1 MPAASR
7 PLAHLGPALT
17 GPAAPAAEGDTAL
30 AAGQRQGG
38 RGGLRPVADAELT
51 EEQLLERHR
60 WGDESAFRELFRRF
74 AGLVYNLAWRMA
86 GDHEEARDL
95 SQEVFLRVYR
105 HLDRFGGRSTLK
117 TWIYRV
123 TVNHCRSRL
132 GRKRLPIVD
141 DADERAAAAVDPA
154 PSPEQVAVARLTAGR
169 LQSAL
174 LTLPS
179 AFREAVVLRDV
190 EGLSY
195 EEIAAVLRVPLGTVR
210 SRIARGRAE
219 LRELLE
225 GRR

>member
-7 PLAHLGPALT
+7 PLAHLAAALT
-17 GPAAPAAEGDTAL
+17 GPGVRGAGAEAGGAPRAASPA
-30 AAGQRQGG
+30 
-38 RGGLRPVADAELT
+38 GLRPVSDAELS
-51 EEQLLERHR
+51 EAQLLERHR

-74 AGLVYNLAWRMA
+74 SGLVYNLAWRMA

-105 HLDRFGGRSTLK
+105 HLGRFGGRSTLK

-132 GRKRLPIVD
+132 GRKRLPLAA
-141 DADERAAAAVDPA
+141 DAEERVAAAVDPA

-174 LTLPS
+174 LALPP